1 MDVKVIARQSL
12 MHGRLD
18 LRKGQEATIPE
29 AVAAEL
35 ERASLVKRVASEP
48 VAAAAPAKGGTA
60 TARAGRAKKESP
72 SVAGSQ
78 PPAPVGDA
86 KPIALQAGA
95 SAGNLTDGAQGGEGG
110 QQGDIVQTSAQDA
123 DGPMVDQT
131 PPAGAKDGAEPD
143 AGTGGSEED

>member
-48 VAAAAPAKGGTA
+48 VAVAAPAKGSTA
-60 TARAGRAKKESP
+60 TARAGRVKKESP
-72 SVAGSQ
+72 SAAGSQ

-86 KPIALQAGA
+86 KPVALQAGA
-95 SAGNLTDGAQGGEGG
+95 SAGKLADGVQGGEGG
-110 QQGDIVQTSAQDA
+110 QQGEIVQASAQGA
-123 DGPMVDQT
+123 DGPTDDQT
-131 PPAGAKDGAEPD
+131 PPAGAKDGAEAD

>member
-48 VAAAAPAKGGTA
+48 VVPAVPAKGGTA
-60 TARAGRAKKESP
+60 PARTGRVKKESP
-72 SVAGSQ
+72 PAAGSK
-78 PPAPVGDA
+78 PAGPEET
-86 KPIALQAGA
+86 KPNAPSPGA
-95 SAGNLTDGAQGGEGG
+95 SAGNLVDGMQGGDGG
-110 QQGDIVQTSAQDA
+110 QQGEVVQTSAQSA
-123 DGPMVDQT
+123 DGQKGDQA
-131 PPAGAKDGAEPD
+131 PPAGTKDGAEPD
-143 AGTGGSEED
+143 GSTGGSEED

>member
-18 LRKGQEATIPE
+18 LRKGEEATIPE

-35 ERASLVKRVASEP
+35 ERVSLVKRVTSEP
-48 VAAAAPAKGGTA
+48 VAPAAPAKGGTA
-60 TARAGRAKKESP
+60 PPRTGRAKKESTP
-72 SVAGSQ
+72 AAGAQ
-78 PPAPVGDA
+78 PASPGGQMKSNVPPVV
-86 KPIALQAGA
+86 A
-95 SAGNLTDGAQGGEGG
+95 SAGNLADGAQGGEGG
-110 QQGDIVQTSAQDA
+110 QQGEIVQTSALGA
-123 DGPMVDQT
+123 DGSAGDQA